1 MNHLQEKANGA
12 KTVPPATAPKANATP
27 QSTKVETKTLNLE
40 TTAEKRIKNLQ
51 IFEKICGK
59 HNFLKEKSDELNA
72 YLVGRDGLK
81 ETVTIENT
89 NGLCLEISN
98 SAVITEILN
107 LSQSKIFALLEESE
121 KEVLKFII

>member
-1 MNHLQEKANGA
+1 MNALQDKANGA
-12 KTVPPATAPKANATP
+12 KIVTPATAPKANATP
-27 QSTKVETKTLNLE
+27 QNGKSEAKTLILE

-51 IFEKICGK
+51 IFEKICEK

-98 SAVITEILN
+98 SSVITEILN

-121 KEVLKFII
+121 KEVLKFVI

>member
-1 MNHLQEKANGA
+1 MNDLTTKANGA
-12 KTVPPATAPKANATP
+12 KTVTPATAPKANATT
-27 QSTKVETKTLNLE
+27 QNAKVETKTLNLE
-40 TTAEKRIKNLQ
+40 TTAEKRIKNLM
-51 IFEKICGK
+51 IFEKISEK

-98 SAVITEILN
+98 SSVITEILN
-107 LSQSKIFALLEESE
+107 LARA
-121 KEVLKFII
+121 KFLHSWKNPKKKF